1 MSIIDDLLSN
11 SFVKIKNP
19 SDVESK
25 LHKIIKDGYEN
36 LMILADFDYTLSK
49 FKDTNGKECLI
60 THSIFVKCTQEV
72 KPELS
77 EKLQVICNKYGPLEH
92 STKISRA
99 EKLSKMEDWWNLSHE
114 CIVDSKLSHDDIK
127 KFVKDAPLYLR
138 DFAVEF
144 IRFIEAKNVP
154 LIVFSAGIG
163 NVIEMIL
170 QQNLGT
176 IPSQLH
182 IISNFMNFN
191 KKNICESFTEPTIHS
206 CCKNSTVIT
215 GEQPYSEDIKS
226 RPNIILLGDSLE
238 DVHMDIGMVN
248 ESTAIKI
255 GFLNHSI
262 DSRFDDYS
270 EAFDIL
276 LIDCQSMEIPFR
288 LLKLCENFNFKID
301 NNLNAI
307 NNV

>member
-1 MSIIDDLLSN
+1 MSIINDILN
-11 SFVKIKNP
+11 HSFVKIKNP
-19 SDVESK
+19 KIVETK
-25 LHKIIKDGYEN
+25 LQKIVKDGYEN

-49 FKDTNGKECLI
+49 FKDKNGDECLI
-60 THSIFVKCTQEV
+60 THSIFVKCTKEV
-72 KPELS
+72 RPELS
-77 EKLQVICNKYGPLEH
+77 QKLEVLCKKYGPFEH
-92 STKISRA
+92 NKEISRDEKISH
-99 EKLSKMEDWWNLSHE
+99 MENWWNFSHE
-114 CIVDSKLSHDDIK
+114 CIVDSKLSHDDIE

-144 IRFIEAKNVP
+144 IQLIEDKNVP

-170 QQNLGT
+170 QRNLGK

-191 KKNICESFTEPTIHS
+191 KKNNICELFTEPTIHS

-215 GEQPYSEDIKS
+215 GEQTYTNDIKS
-226 RPNIILLGDSLE
+226 RPNIILLGDSIE

-262 DSRFDDYS
+262 DSRFDEYS
-270 EAFDIL
+270 DAFDIL
-276 LIDCQSMEIPFR
+276 LIDCQSMEIPLQ
-288 LLKLCENFNFKID
+288 LLKLCQNSDF
-301 NNLNAI
+301 NNLDAI
-307 NNV
+307 NNL